1 MRLTSYTDFSLRV
14 LIYLALNPDRRPT
27 IAEIAGRYGISRAHL
42 MKVVHQLGVAGYIET
57 VRGKNGGLTLA
68 RPIEGITIGEV
79 VRRTEPDMHLVSCFD
94 AAAVPACVI
103 APACRLKGKLGE
115 ARAAF
120 LGVLDDCTLADLIEN
135 RAALAGLLGQE
146 PPAPHRPSRRPAIS
160 RAAP

>member
-27 IAEIAGRYGISRAHL
+27 IAEIAARYAISKAHL

-57 VRGKNGGLTLA
+57 TRGKNGGLTLA

-94 AAAVPACVI
+94 VAAAPACVI
-103 APACRLKGKLGE
+103 APACRLKGKLNE

-120 LGVLDDCTLADLIEN
+120 LQVLDGCTLAEVMGN
-135 RAALAGLLGQE
+135 RAALTALL
-146 PPAPHRPSRRPAIS
+146 AS
-160 RAAP
+160 